1 MTIIKV
7 SDRLMVLSL
16 SYHRTGI
23 IDLSSDAQRCL
34 KHISD
39 RHAFLFILFFKSVP
53 SIMLFNPCFDD
64 ATIGVAGTDV
74 MKRHRAVRD
83 AFTVLSKFIR
93 PPVCKKN
100 QSWPS

>member
-7 SDRLMVLSL
+7 IKVISFPSCFVSQSPPSL
-16 SYHRTGI
+16 
-23 IDLSSDAQRCL
+23 
-34 KHISD
+34 
-39 RHAFLFILFFKSVP
+39 
-53 SIMLFNPCFDD
+53 LFNSCFDD